1 MTNKEAVNW
10 IINLSADIGKSEHC
24 ELWHYEQALYE
35 IREILESVQQWIP
48 CSERLPEDYGTYIC
62 TCFDGCAN
70 RVTFVKWQNK
80 LKQWILNGSRSY
92 WKVITWMPLPEPYK
106 EGDTE

>member
-1 MTNKEAVNW
+1 MSDL
-10 IINLSADIGKSEHC
+10 INMAGLTASAKWSDVKAKKKIAQE
-24 ELWHYEQALYE
+24 
-35 IREILESVQQWIP
+35 WIP
-48 CSERLPEDYGTYIC
+48 VTPETMPKDYGTYIC

-92 WKVITWMPLPEPYK
+92 WKVTAWMPLPEPY
-106 EGDTE
+106 EEDDE